1 MLHTLTL
8 PEHNLYIVDFSKIFT
23 EKFLSSFYNSCEQ
36 YNLRDITLKNKDIKK
51 LIYHCLIH
59 SVCEEVLHVRC
70 NNKTVIFY
78 NTNHLPKSDLNKY
91 ISEEEL
97 IIFIELLLRK
107 TSKML
112 PIRVFITSYTFE
124 YFLHLI
130 KTKKAKGIE
139 ILYKIKAFVDKI
151 NFEKFTF
158 QKIRL
163 FSKKYDLTFLSNV
176 YFNAIKSKQ
185 LLLK

>member
-1 MLHTLTL
+1 MLQSLIL
-8 PEHNLYIVDFSKIFT
+8 SEHNLYIVDFSKIFT
-23 EKFLSSFYNSCEQ
+23 DRFLPNFYSSCEQ
-36 YNLRDITLKNKDIKK
+36 YNLHNISLKNKDVKK

-59 SVCEEVLHVRC
+59 SLCEEVLCVKS

-78 NTNHLPKSDLNKY
+78 NTNHLPKSDLTKY

-112 PIRVFITSYTFE
+112 PIRVFITSYTFD
-124 YFLHLI
+124 YFVHLI
-130 KTKKAKGIE
+130 KAKKARGIE

-151 NFEKFTF
+151 SFEKFTF

-163 FSKKYDLTFLSNV
+163 FSKKYDLTFLSNI